1 MPLSTA
7 NTPAANFGNAQLLA
21 TAAELAYY
29 PADVGVPKYQ
39 EQLGLKTQLISV
51 DNTQAYVG
59 GDAGTLVV
67 AFRGSQSPTSLDG
80 VKDWLLTNANNFLI
94 VPEGRIGTDFMA
106 AGVGAR
112 FHRGF
117 MEALAEIW
125 EPLVAAVQAEQDANE
140 RPLFVCGHSLGGALA
155 LLASWRFQRQFL
167 PVFQLCTYGA
177 PMVGNAAAVA
187 AIDKEFAGRILR
199 FVDAPDLV
207 PRLPMISLIANA
219 YGHCQREIALD
230 SGLAAG
236 AGNALELIAL
246 LAKETA
252 DGVLNATLHDKLWAL
267 VNSRLTAHDVVNYR
281 GLIAK
286 CEPR

>member
-1 MPLSTA
+1 MPLSEA
-7 NTPAANFGNAQLLA
+7 NTPAANFANAQLLA
-21 TAAELAYY
+21 TATELAYL
-29 PADVGVPKYQ
+29 PAEQGVTRYR
-39 EQLGLKTQLISV
+39 EELGLKAQLISV
-51 DNTQAYVG
+51 DNTQAYVA
-59 GDAGTLVV
+59 GDEQSLVV

-94 VPEGRIGTDFMA
+94 VPEGRIGTDFIA

-117 MEALAEIW
+117 MEALAEVW
-125 EPLVAAVQAEQDANE
+125 DPLVAAVQAEQDAKE

-155 LLASWRFQRQFL
+155 LLAAWRFQRQFL
-167 PVFQLCTYGA
+167 SVFQVYTYGA

-187 AIDKEFAGRILR
+187 AFDKEFAGRIFR

-207 PRLPMISLIANA
+207 PRLPMMSLVANV

-236 AGNALELIAL
+236 AGSALELIAL

-267 VNSRLTAHDVVNYR
+267 VQTRLVAHDVVNYR